1 MINSIDS
8 ILIIISQLISFV
20 NTVSTRYYCELAPC
34 TLFVKFVSR
43 RYNGFMNVHQG
54 QDLLER
60 LNNLLR
66 MESRTLGLKFGLQPI
81 QIEALTYLTRCNRY
95 SDTPQAVTEYLG
107 LTKGTVSQSL
117 KVLEQKAFLRKQQDK
132 EDKRITHLTVTAKGK
147 KLVDQAFPDK
157 TLEAAVA
164 KTSSAQGRKLEDT
177 LRSLLR
183 EMQHLRDRKTFAAC
197 HTCRFHEHYEKGYIC
212 GLTKEALSKQD
223 IQLICREHE
232 YPS

>member
-1 MINSIDS
+1 
-8 ILIIISQLISFV
+8 
-20 NTVSTRYYCELAPC
+20 
-34 TLFVKFVSR
+34 
-43 RYNGFMNVHQG
+43 MNVHQG

-66 MESRTLGLKFGLQPI
+66 METRTLGLKFGLQPI

-117 KVLEQKAFLRKQQDK
+117 KVLEQKGFLRKQQDK

-147 KLVDQAFPDK
+147 KLVEQAFPDK

-164 KTSSAQGRKLEDT
+164 KTSSAQDRKLEDT